1 MADAEYFEIPG
12 EGTFPNKE
20 EALATARIIAKNTD
34 RFLEIYKVKRTL
46 VKTIQRQVTLSEAD
60 APSA

>member
-12 EGTFPNKE
+12 EGIFPNKE
-20 EALATARIIAKNTD
+20 EALAAARRIAKGTD

-46 VKTIQRQVTLSEAD
+46 VKTIQRQVSLQETD
-60 APSA
+60 IP